1 MKSSCRDVG
10 VDCDFEAQ
18 GETVEEILSQCGQHA
33 RTVDGMTEISDDLP
47 KKVIAAI
54 HDEGAAAASV

>member
-1 MKSSCRDVG
+1 
-10 VDCDFEAQ
+10 
-18 GETVEEILSQCGQHA
+18 
-33 RTVDGMTEISDDLP
+33 MTEISDDLL